1 MPSSFIVGVGAGAAF
16 SNHRCERGRCLEG
29 ATPFLHGSAAGAA
42 AAGSGSHAEISSL
55 SPERKCPTP

>member
-1 MPSSFIVGVGAGAAF
+1 
-16 SNHRCERGRCLEG
+16 
-29 ATPFLHGSAAGAA
+29 LHGSAAGAA